1 MDGKSTEPNGA
12 KEAGMDDEK
21 VSKDH
26 VFSLLM
32 VIEGTIRELAYRVR
46 IDSATSNTLEL
57 SCKFFRQELDKQ

>member
-1 MDGKSTEPNGA
+1 
-12 KEAGMDDEK
+12 MDDEK

-57 SCKFFRQELDKQ
+57 ACKFFRQELDKQ